1 MAEPEGG
8 GGEVVVVDGSAAR
21 EGGFREATLA
31 AEQELGQSQ
40 EHLHSELEKQEGPL
54 LKSTP

>member
-1 MAEPEGG
+1 MGG
-8 GGEVVVVDGSAAR
+8 WEVVVDGPAAR
-21 EGGFREATLA
+21 EGVFREATLA
-31 AEQELGQSQ
+31 AEQELTEQELGQSQ